1 MSYFLFIIFH
11 IEMSTLKVSKKYT
24 YTHFTDIFCFIF
36 IHGTTIKYNIIFD
49 IKEWHIRD
57 TLFFCTDL
65 VVSYMYIRMDQLCI
79 WKNWYCGIRTRFSC
93 FLIEHPSI
101 FFLKINFICYSFLYE
116 LMKIT
121 LHLLVVLKLGFLFD
135 FDWPKLNFKVNLI
148 WYSFLYYCKIYFN
161 YDMLFCFFIDFN

>member
-65 VVSYMYIRMDQLCI
+65 VVSYMYIRMDQLYVYEKLILRYSNTIFLLFDRASFHFFFKNQFYLLLVFI
-79 WKNWYCGIRTRFSC
+79 WINENYIVSTCSFETRF
-93 FLIEHPSI
+93 FIRFWLTEIE
-101 FFLKINFICYSFLYE
+101 F
-116 LMKIT
+116 
-121 LHLLVVLKLGFLFD
+121 
-135 FDWPKLNFKVNLI
+135 
-148 WYSFLYYCKIYFN
+148 
-161 YDMLFCFFIDFN
+161 